1 MVLAH
6 QGITNTHIE
15 NCTVLPTPSE
25 IKAFLPLSDR
35 AEKTVL
41 KFRSQLENI
50 LDGKDSRHFVVVGP
64 CSIHDV
70 DSAIDYARRLKVLAD
85 KVSDKLVLVMRVYF
99 EKPRTTVG
107 WKGLINDPDMDD
119 SFHVEKGLKLAR
131 RLLVEIAEM
140 DLPAATEALDPIVP
154 QYISDLITWS
164 AIGARTIES
173 QTHREM
179 ASGLSM
185 PVGLKNGTNG
195 NIGVALNALRA
206 ARGSHSFL
214 GINAAGQVSVFRTS
228 GNPYGHIIL
237 RGGGG
242 ETNYEPE
249 KIQTVEEQI
258 TAAGL
263 TPRLVIDCSHGNSN
277 KDHTRQGG
285 VFQEIIEQVRIGNK
299 SIVGTM
305 LESHLNPGNQPI
317 SPDLCDLEYGVS
329 ITDKCMGWDETEAL
343 LMDAYHRL

>member
-15 NCTVLPTPSE
+15 NCTVLPTPNE
-25 IKAFLPLSDR
+25 IKALLPLNGS
-35 AEKTVL
+35 AERTVL
-41 KFRSQLENI
+41 KFRGEVENI
-50 LDGKDSRHFVVVGP
+50 LDGKDSRQFVVVGP
-64 CSIHDV
+64 CSIHHI
-70 DSAIDYARRLKVLAD
+70 DSAIDYARRLRRLAD
-85 KVSDKLVLVMRVYF
+85 KVSDKLLLIMRVYF

-131 RLLVEIAEM
+131 RLLIEIAEM

-195 NIGVALNALRA
+195 NIGVALNALKA
-206 ARGSHSFL
+206 ARGSHSIL
-214 GINAAGQVSVFRTS
+214 GINATGQVSVFRTS

-242 ETNYEPE
+242 GTNYESE
-249 KIQTVEEQI
+249 KIRAVEKQI
-258 TAAGL
+258 EDAGL
-263 TPRLVIDCSHGNSN
+263 PPRLVIDCSHGNSN

-285 VFQEIIEQVRIGNK
+285 VFGEIIDQVRTGNR

-317 SPDLCDLEYGVS
+317 APSIEALEYGVS
-329 ITDKCMGWDETEAL
+329 ITDKCMGWEETEAL